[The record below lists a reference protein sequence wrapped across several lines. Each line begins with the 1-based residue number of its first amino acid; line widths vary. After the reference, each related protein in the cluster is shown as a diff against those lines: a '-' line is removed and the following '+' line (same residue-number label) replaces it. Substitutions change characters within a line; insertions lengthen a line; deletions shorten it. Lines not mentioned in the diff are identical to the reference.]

1 MSLVPTTSP
10 AAPAPA
16 RGPVAAMTERAAA
29 CLTPSPGGLRARKKQ
44 QRHDALVDAAQTLVL
59 ARGLDAVTVEDIC
72 AQVGVSPRTF
82 FNYFP
87 SKDDAVLGAEDVAVR
102 PETAA
107 AFVAGGP
114 TGALLDD
121 LEVVVADLLVHQPL
135 TPERMARTLELL
147 QREPRLL
154 THHMTWMDGHRA
166 QLIELFEARRREHP
180 FVPDPE
186 LLALVVMSLLHAS
199 TREWHKDQDGAMV
212 DHLRNVVDQLRALV
226 GDTART

>member
-1 MSLVPTTSP
+1 MVLVSTTSS
-10 AAPAPA
+10 AAPA
-16 RGPVAAMTERAAA
+16 RGPMAALTERAAD
-29 CLTPSPGGLRARKKQ
+29 CLAPSPGGLRARKKQ
-44 QRHDALVDAAQTLVL
+44 QRHAALVDAAQTLVL
-59 ARGLDAVTVEDIC
+59 ERGLDAVTVEDIC

-82 FNYFP
+82 FNYFA

-199 TREWHKDQDGAMV
+199 TREWHKDQDVGMA
-212 DHLRNVVDQLRALV
+212 DHLRTVVNQLRALLQ
-226 GDTART
+226 DTART